1 MISFGLLD
9 YYRTGFELR
18 NSGAVMSEELEGKHG
33 VQSLEIGMGILRAMA
48 NGQRSMMLKDIAA
61 AADMPASK
69 AHRYLVSLIRAGL
82 VDQDPMTS
90 RYDLGT
96 FALNLGLVALDRLDR
111 VRLGLNVIAEMRD
124 EINQTTALAVWGD
137 HGPVIVRW
145 ERPRRPITV
154 NVITGTVLDLLMS
167 ATGRVFAAWM
177 PKKIIAPLIAEELK
191 HAALPPELKSKAAVE
206 ELLMQI
212 RSQGYAATNGQHKVP
227 GVEAVAAPVFNFKNE
242 ITMAVLVVGV
252 QGMFDISPEGDV
264 VKGLIRHAQS
274 LSLRLGASGEPKP
287 A

>member
-1 MISFGLLD
+1 
-9 YYRTGFELR
+9 
-18 NSGAVMSEELEGKHG
+18 MSDDLEGKHG

-82 VDQDPMTS
+82 VDQDPLTS
-90 RYDLGT
+90 RYDLGS

-111 VRLGLNVIAEMRD
+111 VRLGLTTITEMRD

-137 HGPVIVRW
+137 RGPVVVRW

-154 NVITGTVLDLLMS
+154 NVTTGTALDLLTT
-167 ATGRVFAAWM
+167 AAGRVFAAWM
-177 PKKIIAPLIAEELK
+177 PKKIVAPLIAEELK
-191 HAALPPELKSKAAVE
+191 SAKLAPALKSRAAVDA
-206 ELLMQI
+206 LLARI
-212 RSQGYAATNGQHKVP
+212 REQGYAPTDGQHKVP

-242 ITMAVLVVGV
+242 ITMAVLIVGV
-252 QGMFDISPEGDV
+252 QGMLDISPESAV
-264 VKGLIRHAQS
+264 VKCLKRHAEA
-274 LSLRLGASGEPKP
+274 LSLRLGAHGEAKLP